1 MKSLGN
7 YVRLGEIDDAP
18 TSMRF
23 GYSDEDVAELA
34 ASIRAVGVLQPI
46 LVRKVGERYEL
57 IAGHRR
63 VHAARLV
70 GMVNIAAIVVD
81 ADAERSVVMALSENL
96 NRADMNVIE
105 EGVAFGR
112 WLETTGGSAKELGRL
127 LGRSDSYV
135 LKRLSVLE
143 LDPGSLDALVRGEIS
158 LHHGL
163 ELKRVDDVS
172 VRKYYLDLCVR
183 NGASVAVLS
192 GWVDAYQR
200 EGPGAPSVDLG
211 SGTVAYGPTPMLP
224 VIGCRVCGRDT
235 GQVMLHAIMMCSE
248 CDNQLRAA
256 MAGPVQKQGS

>member
-1 MKSLGN
+1 MKNLGN
-7 YVRLGEIDDAP
+7 YVRLDEIDDAP
-18 TSMRF
+18 ASVRF

-34 ASIRAVGVLQPI
+34 ASIRAVGVLQPV
-46 LVRKVGERYEL
+46 LVRSLGERYEL

-63 VHAARLV
+63 VHAARLA
-70 GMVNIAAIVVD
+70 GMVNIPAIVVD
-81 ADAERSVVMALSENL
+81 ADAQASVVMALSENL

-112 WLETTGGSAKELGRL
+112 WLETTKGSVKELARL

-135 LKRLSVLE
+135 SKRLSVLE
-143 LDPGSLDALVRGEIS
+143 LDPASLDALVRGEIT

-172 VRKYYLDLCVR
+172 VREYYLNLCTK

-192 GWVDAYQR
+192 GWVDQYRR
-200 EGPGAPSVDLG
+200 EAPGAPPVDLG
-211 SGTVAYGPTPMLP
+211 TPGAPYGPSVGLP
-224 VIGCRVCGRDT
+224 TVMCRLCARDT
-235 GQVMLHAIMMCSE
+235 GQVMLHAVMLCAE

-256 MAGPVQKQGS
+256 LAGSMQK